1 MDVKK
6 ISEKGSSTKIL
17 VKGIDAVLM
26 NSIRRTIM
34 SNVPVLA
41 VEDVYIYDN
50 ASVVF
55 DEFLAHRLA
64 MIPIKSDDP
73 KAYKAG
79 DKIKLMLDKEGP
91 CTVYSG
97 DIQSTDP
104 SIEVV
109 DKKVPITKLKKGQR
123 LKLEMDAVSGTGNE
137 HSKWQPALVAYS
149 EVPEVSFDMKKIG
162 DAEKFVGKCPKGVLE
177 VKAGKVVLA
186 DAVDTDIDLLSK
198 CADLAPN
205 EGMEISFKD
214 DSFIIRIDNYGNMK
228 TDSMFVQATEVLR
241 EKAQDFRKELKKL

>member
-97 DIQSTDP
+97 DIQST
-104 SIEVV
+104 
-109 DKKVPITKLKKGQR
+109 
-123 LKLEMDAVSGTGNE
+123 
-137 HSKWQPALVAYS
+137 
-149 EVPEVSFDMKKIG
+149 
-162 DAEKFVGKCPKGVLE
+162 
-177 VKAGKVVLA
+177 
-186 DAVDTDIDLLSK
+186 
-198 CADLAPN
+198 
-205 EGMEISFKD
+205 
-214 DSFIIRIDNYGNMK
+214 
-228 TDSMFVQATEVLR
+228 
-241 EKAQDFRKELKKL
+241 